1 MAWTTAVTRASGYGV
16 TAAVWNSEHVDN
28 MNYLKE
34 VGYSQVTSDVTVTA
48 TSEATATAVVALG
61 AITYEAVP
69 HMIEFSA
76 PDARPNTGAAGQ
88 NITFALFDS
97 TTAVVGVWGRIAT
110 PAASGNLLPVRLGY
124 RFTPTAASHT
134 YNVKC
139 WVSVTS
145 GLVQAGAGG
154 SATHGPAW
162 LRIVRIP
169 V

>member
-1 MAWTTAVTRASGYGV
+1 MPWTSTTTRATGYLV

-28 MNYLKE
+28 MTFLEE
-34 VGYSQVTSDVTVTA
+34 VGYAQITSDVTVTA
-48 TSEATATAVVALG
+48 TSEATATAVVSLA

-69 HMIEFSA
+69 HMIEFFA

-97 TTAVVGVWGRIAT
+97 TTAVIGVWGRIAT
-110 PAASGNLLPVRLGY
+110 PAASGNLVPVHLGY

-162 LRIVRIP
+162 LRITRIP
-169 V
+169 T

>member
-16 TAAVWNSEHVDN
+16 TAAVWNTEHVDN

-76 PDARPNTGAAGQ
+76 PDARPNT
-88 NITFALFDS
+88 
-97 TTAVVGVWGRIAT
+97 TAVVGVWGRIAT
-110 PAASGNLLPVRLGY
+110 PAASGNLVPVRLGY
-124 RFTPTAASHT
+124 RFTPTAAAHT

-139 WVSVTS
+139 WVSVSS

-162 LRIVRIP
+162 LRITRIP

>member
-16 TAAVWNSEHVDN
+16 TATVWNSEHVNN

-34 VGYSQVTSDVTVTA
+34 VAYSEITSDVTVTA

-162 LRIVRIP
+162 LRITRIP

>member
-1 MAWTTAVTRASGYGV
+1 MAWTNTTVRSSGFLV
-16 TAAVWNSEHVDN
+16 TAAVWNNELVNN
-28 MNYLKE
+28 MQHLME
-34 VGYSQVTSDVTVTA
+34 VGYAEITSDVTVTA
-48 TSEATATAVVALG
+48 TSEATATAVVSLG

-69 HMIEFSA
+69 HLIEFSA

>member
-1 MAWTTAVTRASGYGV
+1 MPWTTAVTRASGYGV
-16 TAAVWNSEHVDN
+16 TAAVWNTEHVDN

-110 PAASGNLLPVRLGY
+110 PAASGNLVPVRLGY
-124 RFTPTAASHT
+124 RFTPTAAAHT

-139 WVSVTS
+139 WVSVSS

-162 LRIVRIP
+162 LRITRIP